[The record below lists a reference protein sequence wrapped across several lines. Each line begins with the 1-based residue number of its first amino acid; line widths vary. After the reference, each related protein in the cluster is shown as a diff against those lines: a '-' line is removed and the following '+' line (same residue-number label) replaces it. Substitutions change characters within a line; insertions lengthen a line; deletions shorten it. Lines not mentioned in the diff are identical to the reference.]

1 MSVKSA
7 TSRAG
12 KTSRKS
18 ATGSKAATAKSK
30 TGKLPEWNLADL
42 YSGIDAAEVARDLQK
57 MDADC
62 AAFETDYKGRL
73 AERVA
78 RDDGGSWLAEAVR
91 RYEAIDDLAGR
102 LGSYAGLVHA
112 GDSVDPAISKFYG
125 DVSERLTAAS
135 VHLLFFGLELNRIDD
150 AVIERAMQTPELA
163 HYRPWIEDLRKDK
176 PYQLEDRVE
185 QLFHEKSQSG
195 YAAWNRLFD
204 QTISGLRFK
213 VGGKELAIEPTLNLL
228 QDRAPEKRK
237 AAGQALAKTFKD
249 NERTFALITNTLAK
263 DKEISDRWRGF
274 QDVADSRHLNN
285 RVEREVVD
293 ALVGSVRAAYPR
305 LSHRYYNLKAGWFK
319 KKKLAHWDRNAP
331 LPFAAT
337 GTIAWPEAQK
347 MVLTAYRGFSVEMA
361 AIAERFFTDRWID
374 APVRPGKAPGAFS
387 HPTTPSA
394 HPYVLMNY
402 QGKPRDVMTLAHELG
417 HGVHQVLAAKNGALM
432 APTPLTL
439 AETASVFGEMLTFK
453 RLLSQTKNARQRQ
466 ALLAGKVEDMIN
478 TVVRQIAF
486 YSFERAVHT
495 ERKNGELTAERIGQ
509 IWLSVQGES
518 LGPAIDIRP
527 GYENFWMYI
536 PHFIH
541 SPFYVYAYA
550 FGDCLVNS
558 LYAVYENASEGFAE
572 RYLAMLAAGGTK
584 HYSELLKPFG
594 LDAKDPKFWD
604 GGLSVIC
611 RHDRRVGR
619 DGLTGRPRPRN
630 GFVMGADTISAAVAR
645 HDDGDDRRG
654 VPHDRHPDAARCTWS
669 GSLRGRFAAHG
680 RWQRGSGPACP
691 DARMPR
697 RRRRHSAANR
707 RAILQAVVA

>member
-1 MSVKSA
+1 M
-7 TSRAG
+7 TSRSTSALRKPNSG
-12 KTSRKS
+12 KSLP
-18 ATGSKAATAKSK
+18 GSKTKSKTATK
-30 TGKLPEWNLADL
+30 TGKLPEWNLSDL
-42 YSGIDAAEVARDLQK
+42 YAGIDAPEVARDLEK
-57 MDADC
+57 V
-62 AAFETDYKGRL
+62 AAECVVFESDYKGKL
-73 AERVA
+73 AEHTA
-78 RDDGGSWLAEAVR
+78 QEDGGKWLAEAVK

-112 GDSVDPAISKFYG
+112 GDSVDAAISKFYG
-125 DVSERLTAAS
+125 DVSEQLTAAS
-135 VHLLFFGLELNRIDD
+135 THLLFFALELNRIDD
-150 AVIERAMQTPELA
+150 SVIEHAMQTPELG

-185 QLFHEKSQSG
+185 QLFHEKSQTG
-195 YAAWNRLFD
+195 YSAFNRLFD
-204 QTISGLRFK
+204 QTISALRFK
-213 VGGKELAIEPTLNLL
+213 VSGKELAIEPALNLL
-228 QDRAPEKRK
+228 QDRDGKKRK
-237 AAGQALAKTFKD
+237 ASAEALAKTFRT

-274 QDVADSRHLNN
+274 ADVADSRHLNN

-293 ALVGSVRAAYPR
+293 ALVASVRAAYPQ
-305 LSHRYYNLKAGWFK
+305 LSHRYYRLKAGWFK

-337 GTIAWPEAQK
+337 GSIAWPEARD
-347 MVLTAYRGFSVEMA
+347 MVLTAYRGFSPRMA
-361 AIAERFFTDRWID
+361 EIAERFFTDRWID

-453 RLLSQTKNARQRQ
+453 RLLSQTKNVKQRQ

-486 YSFERAVHT
+486 YSFERAVHI

-518 LGPAIDIRP
+518 LGPAIEIKP

-558 LYAVYENASEGFAE
+558 LYAVYEHATDGFAE

-584 HYSELLKPFG
+584 HYSELLQPFG

-604 GGLSVIC
+604 GGLSVISGMI
-611 RHDRRVGR
+611 DE
-619 DGLTGRPRPRN
+619 LEA
-630 GFVMGADTISAAVAR
+630 MG
-645 HDDGDDRRG
+645 
-654 VPHDRHPDAARCTWS
+654 
-669 GSLRGRFAAHG
+669 
-680 RWQRGSGPACP
+680 
-691 DARMPR
+691 
-697 RRRRHSAANR
+697 
-707 RAILQAVVA
+707 

>member
-1 MSVKSA
+1 MTSRSTSAVRKQTSTKSA
-7 TSRAG
+7 AKSRTVA
-12 KTSRKS
+12 KAVAK
-18 ATGSKAATAKSK
+18 KAAQTDNKS
-30 TGKLPEWNLADL
+30 GKLPEWNLGDL
-42 YSGIDAAEVARDLQK
+42 YAGIDAPEVARDLAT
-57 MDADC
+57 MDREC
-62 AAFETDYKGRL
+62 VAFETNYKGRL
-73 AERVA
+73 AEHTA
-78 RDDGGSWLAEAVR
+78 HEDGGKWLAEAVR

-102 LGSYAGLVHA
+102 LGSYAGLIHA
-112 GDSVDPAISKFYG
+112 GDSLDPAISKFYG

-135 VHLLFFGLELNRIDD
+135 THLLFFALELNRVDD
-150 AVIERAMQTPELA
+150 AILEHAMQTAELA

-185 QLFHEKSQSG
+185 QLFHEKSQTG
-195 YAAWNRLFD
+195 YSAWNRLFD
-204 QTISGLRFK
+204 QTISTLRFK
-213 VGGKELAIEPTLNLL
+213 VAGKELAIEPTLNLL
-228 QDRAPEKRK
+228 QDRDGAKRK
-237 AAGQALAKTFKD
+237 AAAEGLAKTFKA
-249 NERTFALITNTLAK
+249 NERTFALVTNTLAK

-274 QDVADSRHLNN
+274 ADVADSRHLNN

-293 ALVGSVRAAYPR
+293 ALVASVRAAYPK
-305 LSHRYYNLKAGWFK
+305 LSHRYYQLKAGWFR

-337 GTIAWPEAQK
+337 GTIAWPEARD
-347 MVLTAYRGFSVEMA
+347 MVLSAYGGFSPRMA
-361 AIAERFFTDRWID
+361 EIAERFFTDRWID

-453 RLLSQTKNARQRQ
+453 RLLSQTRNAKQRQ

-495 ERKNGELTAERIGQ
+495 ERKHGELTAERLGQ

-518 LGPAIDIRP
+518 LGPAIEIKP
-527 GYENFWMYI
+527 GYETFWMYI

-558 LYAVYENASEGFAE
+558 LYAVYEHAADGFAE

-604 GGLSVIC
+604 GGLSVIS
-611 RHDRRVGR
+611 
-619 DGLTGRPRPRN
+619 GLIDELEE
-630 GFVMGADTISAAVAR
+630 MG
-645 HDDGDDRRG
+645 
-654 VPHDRHPDAARCTWS
+654 
-669 GSLRGRFAAHG
+669 
-680 RWQRGSGPACP
+680 
-691 DARMPR
+691 
-697 RRRRHSAANR
+697 
-707 RAILQAVVA
+707 

>member
-1 MSVKSA
+1 MASRSSSALRKSPVKSA
-7 TSRAG
+7 AKKVAAKKAAKKSVA
-12 KTSRKS
+12 KTKS
-18 ATGSKAATAKSK
+18 AAKPKPAPGNKATAAKSK
-30 TGKLPEWNLADL
+30 AGKLPEWNLADL
-42 YSGIDAAEVARDLQK
+42 YSGIDAAEIARDLQK

-62 AAFETDYKGRL
+62 TAFETEYKGKL
-73 AERVA
+73 AENVA
-78 RDDGGSWLAEAVR
+78 RDDGGSWLAEAVS
-91 RYEAIDDLAGR
+91 RYEAIDDIAGR

-112 GDSVDPAISKFYG
+112 GDTVDPAISKFYG

-135 VHLLFFGLELNRIDD
+135 VHLLFFALELNRVDD
-150 AVIERAMQTPELA
+150 AAIERAMLVPELG
-163 HYRPWIEDLRKDK
+163 HFRPWIEDLRKEK
-176 PYQLEDRVE
+176 PFQLEDRVE
-185 QLFHEKSQSG
+185 QLFHDKSQSG

-213 VGGKELAIEPTLNLL
+213 VAGRELAIEPTLNLL
-228 QDRAPEKRK
+228 QDRAPAKRK
-237 AAGQALAKTFKD
+237 AAGQALATTFKA

-274 QDVADSRHLNN
+274 ADVADSRHLNN
-285 RVEREVVD
+285 RVEPEVVD
-293 ALVGSVRAAYPR
+293 ALVSSVRAAYPR
-305 LSHRYYNLKAGWFK
+305 LSPRYYRLKASWFK
-319 KKKLAHWDRNAP
+319 QKKLAHWDRNAP

-337 GTIAWPEAQK
+337 GSIGWPDARN
-347 MVLTAYRGFSVEMA
+347 MVLSAYRGFSPEMA
-361 AIAERFFTDRWID
+361 NIAERFFDDRWID
-374 APVRPGKAPGAFS
+374 APVRPGKAPGGVS
-387 HPTTPSA
+387 PPTTPSA

-486 YSFERAVHT
+486 YSFERAIHT
-495 ERKNGELTAERIGQ
+495 ERKNGELTAERIGE

-527 GYENFWMYI
+527 GYETFWMYI

-558 LYAVYENASEGFAE
+558 LYAVYEHASEGFAE
-572 RYLAMLAAGGTK
+572 RYLDMLAAGGTK
-584 HYSELLKPFG
+584 HYSELLRPFG

-604 GGLSVIC
+604 GGLSVIAGMI
-611 RHDRRVGR
+611 DE
-619 DGLTGRPRPRN
+619 LEA
-630 GFVMGADTISAAVAR
+630 MG
-645 HDDGDDRRG
+645 
-654 VPHDRHPDAARCTWS
+654 
-669 GSLRGRFAAHG
+669 
-680 RWQRGSGPACP
+680 
-691 DARMPR
+691 
-697 RRRRHSAANR
+697 
-707 RAILQAVVA
+707 

>member
-1 MSVKSA
+1 MTTKS
-7 TSRAG
+7 TISRANE
-12 KTSRKS
+12 TSRKPAS
-18 ATGSKAATAKSK
+18 SKGAAAGKATRKSSSKSRPA
-30 TGKLPEWNLADL
+30 KLPEWNLADL
-42 YSGIDAAEVARDLQK
+42 YSGIDAPEVARDLEK
-57 MDADC
+57 MDAEC
-62 AAFETDYKGRL
+62 VAFETDYKGRL
-73 AERVA
+73 AAQTAAEA
-78 RDDGGSWLAEAVR
+78 GGKWLAEAVR

-102 LGSYAGLVHA
+102 LGSYAGLIHA
-112 GDSVDPAISKFYG
+112 GDSVDAAITKFYG
-125 DVSERLTAAS
+125 DVSERLTSAS
-135 VHLLFFGLELNRIDD
+135 VHLLFFALELNRVDD
-150 AVIERAMQTPELA
+150 AVIERAMQAPELG

-213 VGGKELAIEPTLNLL
+213 VGGKELAIEPTLSLL

-237 AAGQALAKTFKD
+237 AAGQALAKTFKA

-274 QDVADSRHLNN
+274 ADVADSRHLNN

-293 ALVGSVRAAYPR
+293 ALVGSVRAAYPK
-305 LSHRYYNLKAGWFK
+305 LSHRYYALKAGWFK

-337 GTIAWPEAQK
+337 GSIAWPDARN
-347 MVLTAYRGFSVEMA
+347 MVLTAYRGFSPEMA
-361 AIAERFFTDRWID
+361 SIAERFFTDRWID

-453 RLLSQTKNARQRQ
+453 RLLAQTTSARQRQ

-495 ERKNGELTAERIGQ
+495 ERRNGELTAERLGEL
-509 IWLSVQGES
+509 WLSVQGES

-558 LYAVYENASEGFAE
+558 LYAVYENAADGFAE

-604 GGLSVIC
+604 GGLSVISGMI
-611 RHDRRVGR
+611 DE
-619 DGLTGRPRPRN
+619 LET
-630 GFVMGADTISAAVAR
+630 MG
-645 HDDGDDRRG
+645 
-654 VPHDRHPDAARCTWS
+654 
-669 GSLRGRFAAHG
+669 
-680 RWQRGSGPACP
+680 
-691 DARMPR
+691 
-697 RRRRHSAANR
+697 
-707 RAILQAVVA
+707 

>member
-1 MSVKSA
+1 MISRSSSALRSSALRKSTAQRKPNVKKSA
-7 TSRAG
+7 T
-12 KTSRKS
+12 KP
-18 ATGSKAATAKSK
+18 K

-42 YSGIDAAEVARDLQK
+42 YSGIDAPEVTRDLTR
-57 MDADC
+57 MDAEC
-62 AAFETDYKGRL
+62 VAFETDYKGKL
-73 AERVA
+73 AEHTA
-78 RDDGGSWLAEAVR
+78 KEAGGKWLAEAIR

-125 DVSERLTAAS
+125 DVSERLTNAS
-135 VHLLFFGLELNRIDD
+135 VHLLFFALELNRIDD
-150 AVIERAMQTPELA
+150 AVIEGAMQTPELA
-163 HYRPWIEDLRKDK
+163 HYRPWVEDLRKEK

-213 VGGKELAIEPTLNLL
+213 VANRELAIEPTLSLL

-237 AAGQALAKTFKD
+237 AAGQALAKTFKA

-274 QDVADSRHLNN
+274 QDVADSRHLAN

-305 LSHRYYNLKAGWFK
+305 LSHRYYRLKAGWFK

-337 GTIAWPEAQK
+337 GSIAWPDARN
-347 MVLTAYRGFSVEMA
+347 MVLTAYRGFSPEMA
-361 AIAERFFTDRWID
+361 SIAERFFTDRWID

-394 HPYVLMNY
+394 HPYVLLNY

-453 RLLSQTKNARQRQ
+453 RLLAQTSSARARQ

-486 YSFERAVHT
+486 YTFERAIHT
-495 ERKNGELTAERIGQ
+495 ERRKGELTAERIGE
-509 IWLSVQGES
+509 IWLSVQSES
-518 LGPAIDIRP
+518 LGQAIDIRP

-558 LYAVYENASEGFAE
+558 LYAVYENAQAGFAE

-604 GGLSVIC
+604 GGLSVIAGMI
-611 RHDRRVGR
+611 DELEG
-619 DGLTGRPRPRN
+619 
-630 GFVMGADTISAAVAR
+630 MS
-645 HDDGDDRRG
+645 
-654 VPHDRHPDAARCTWS
+654 
-669 GSLRGRFAAHG
+669 
-680 RWQRGSGPACP
+680 
-691 DARMPR
+691 
-697 RRRRHSAANR
+697 
-707 RAILQAVVA
+707 

>member
-1 MSVKSA
+1 LQLSPDRHVNLPPNLKVFMTTRSA
-7 TSRAG
+7 ISRANE
-12 KTSRKS
+12 TSRKPASGRGAVSRKANRKSSGKSRS
-18 ATGSKAATAKSK
+18 A
-30 TGKLPEWNLADL
+30 KLPEWNLADL
-42 YSGIDAAEVARDLQK
+42 YSGIHAPEVTRDLEK
-57 MDADC
+57 MDAEC
-62 AAFETDYKGRL
+62 VAFETDYKGKL
-73 AERVA
+73 AEHSA
-78 RDDGGSWLAEAVR
+78 KDGGGKWLAEAVR

-102 LGSYAGLVHA
+102 LGSFAGLVHA
-112 GDSVDPAISKFYG
+112 GDSLDAAISKFYG
-125 DVSERLTAAS
+125 DVSERLTNAS
-135 VHLLFFGLELNRIDD
+135 VHLLFFALELNRIDD
-150 AVIERAMQTPELA
+150 ALIERAMQTPELA
-163 HYRPWIEDLRKDK
+163 RYRPWIEDLRKDR

-213 VGGKELAIEPTLNLL
+213 VSGRELAIEPTLSLL
-228 QDRAPEKRK
+228 QDRAADKRK
-237 AAGQALAKTFKD
+237 AAGQALAKTFKA
-249 NERTFALITNTLAK
+249 NERAFALITNTLAK

-305 LSHRYYNLKAGWFK
+305 LSHRYYQLKAGWFK
-319 KKKLAHWDRNAP
+319 KKRLAHWDRNAP

-337 GTIAWPEAQK
+337 GSIAWPDARN
-347 MVLTAYRGFSVEMA
+347 MVLTAYRGFSPEMA
-361 AIAERFFTDRWID
+361 EIAERFFTDRWID

-417 HGVHQVLAAKNGALM
+417 HGVHQVLAGKNGALM

-453 RLLSQTKNARQRQ
+453 RLLAQTRSARQRQ

-486 YSFERAVHT
+486 YSFERAIHT
-495 ERKNGELTAERIGQ
+495 ERRNGELTAERIGE

-558 LYAVYENASEGFAE
+558 LYAVYENAQSGFAD

-594 LDAKDPKFWD
+594 LDARDPKFWD
-604 GGLSVIC
+604 GGLSVIAGMI
-611 RHDRRVGR
+611 DELEG
-619 DGLTGRPRPRN
+619 
-630 GFVMGADTISAAVAR
+630 MS
-645 HDDGDDRRG
+645 
-654 VPHDRHPDAARCTWS
+654 
-669 GSLRGRFAAHG
+669 
-680 RWQRGSGPACP
+680 
-691 DARMPR
+691 
-697 RRRRHSAANR
+697 
-707 RAILQAVVA
+707 

>member
-1 MSVKSA
+1 MAARSSA
-7 TSRAG
+7 L
-12 KTSRKS
+12 RKS
-18 ATGSKAATAKSK
+18 SAQRKSTAKKPATAKSK
-30 TGKLPEWNLADL
+30 PGQLPEWNLADL
-42 YSGIDAAEVARDLQK
+42 YSGIGAPEVVRDLDR
-57 MDADC
+57 MDAEC
-62 AAFETDYKGRL
+62 IAFEQDYKGK
-73 AERVA
+73 
-78 RDDGGSWLAEAVR
+78 LAEATAKDAGGAWLAGAVK

-135 VHLLFFGLELNRIDD
+135 VHLLFFALELNRVDD
-150 AVIERAMQTPELA
+150 AVLERAMQTPELG
-163 HYRPWIEDLRKDK
+163 HYRPWIEDIRKDK

-185 QLFHEKSQSG
+185 QLFHEKSVSG

-213 VGGKELAIEPTLNLL
+213 VAGRELAIEPTLNLL
-228 QDRAPEKRK
+228 QDRMPAKRK
-237 AAGQALAKTFKD
+237 AAGQALAKTFKA

-274 QDVADSRHLNN
+274 EDVADSRHLAN
-285 RVEREVVD
+285 RVERDVVE

-305 LSHRYYNLKAGWFK
+305 LSHRYYALKASWFK
-319 KKKLAHWDRNAP
+319 KNKLAHWDRNAP

-337 GTIAWPEAQK
+337 GSIAWPDAKK
-347 MVLTAYRGFSVEMA
+347 MVLTAYDAFSPEMA
-361 AIAERFFTDRWID
+361 GIAERFFTDRWID

-417 HGVHQVLAAKNGALM
+417 HGVHQVLAAGNGALM

-453 RLLSQTKNARQRQ
+453 RLLAQTKSVKERQ

-495 ERKNGELTAERIGQ
+495 ERRNGELTAERIGE

-558 LYAVYENASEGFAE
+558 LYAVYENAQDGFAE

-604 GGLSVIC
+604 GGLSVIAGMI
-611 RHDRRVGR
+611 DE
-619 DGLTGRPRPRN
+619 LE
-630 GFVMGADTISAAVAR
+630 
-645 HDDGDDRRG
+645 
-654 VPHDRHPDAARCTWS
+654 
-669 GSLRGRFAAHG
+669 
-680 RWQRGSGPACP
+680 
-691 DARMPR
+691 RM
-697 RRRRHSAANR
+697 S
-707 RAILQAVVA
+707 

>member
-1 MSVKSA
+1 MTKSA
-7 TSRAG
+7 TARTAKS
-12 KTSRKS
+12 SRKPAPAK
-18 ATGSKAATAKSK
+18 ATASKAARKSSTK
-30 TGKLPEWNLADL
+30 APSKPKPTKLPEWNLADL
-42 YSGIDAAEVARDLQK
+42 YSAIDAPEVARDLDRI
-57 MDADC
+57 DADC
-62 AAFETDYKGRL
+62 ASFEADYKGKL
-73 AERVA
+73 AEETA
-78 RDDGGSWLAEAVR
+78 KPGGGAWLAGAVK

-102 LGSYAGLVHA
+102 LGSYAGLIHA

-125 DVSERLTAAS
+125 DVSERITAAS
-135 VHLLFFGLELNRIDD
+135 VHLLFFGLELNRVDD
-150 AVIERAMQTPELA
+150 AVIEQAMQTPELG
-163 HYRPWIEDLRKDK
+163 HYRPWIEDSRKDK

-185 QLFHEKSQSG
+185 QLFHEKSQTG
-195 YAAWNRLFD
+195 YGAFNRLFD

-213 VGGKELAIEPTLNLL
+213 VSGRELAIEPTLTML
-228 QDRAPEKRK
+228 QDRLPAKRK
-237 AAGQALAKTFKD
+237 AAGQALAKTFKA

-274 QDVADSRHLNN
+274 EDVADSRHLAN

-293 ALVGSVRAAYPR
+293 ALVGSVRVAYPR
-305 LSHRYYNLKAGWFK
+305 LSHRYYALKARWFG

-337 GTIAWPEAQK
+337 GSIPWSDAQD
-347 MVLTAYRGFSVEMA
+347 MVLTAYTAFSPEMSD
-361 AIAERFFTDRWID
+361 IAKRFFTDRWID
-374 APVRPGKAPGAFS
+374 ASVRPGKAPGAFS

-417 HGVHQVLAAKNGALM
+417 HGVHQVLAARNGALM

-453 RLLSQTKNARQRQ
+453 RLLSQTKNAKQRQ

-486 YSFERAVHT
+486 YSFERAIHT
-495 ERKNGELTAERIGQ
+495 ERRNGELTAERIGE
-509 IWLSVQGES
+509 IWMSVQQES

-558 LYAVYENASEGFAE
+558 LYAVYENAQEGFAE

-584 HYSELLKPFG
+584 HYSELLMPFG

-604 GGLSVIC
+604 GGLSVISGMI
-611 RHDRRVGR
+611 DE
-619 DGLTGRPRPRN
+619 LEA
-630 GFVMGADTISAAVAR
+630 MG
-645 HDDGDDRRG
+645 
-654 VPHDRHPDAARCTWS
+654 
-669 GSLRGRFAAHG
+669 
-680 RWQRGSGPACP
+680 
-691 DARMPR
+691 
-697 RRRRHSAANR
+697 
-707 RAILQAVVA
+707 

>member
-1 MSVKSA
+1 M
-7 TSRAG
+7 TSRT
-12 KTSRKS
+12 TSALRKPAAQRKATARKS
-18 ATGSKAATAKSK
+18 AAKAKARSATKPA
-30 TGKLPEWNLADL
+30 KLPEWNLADL
-42 YSGIDAAEVARDLQK
+42 YSGIDASEVARDLARL
-57 MDADC
+57 DLDC
-62 AAFETDYKGRL
+62 VAFETDYKGKL
-73 AERVA
+73 AERTA
-78 RDDGGSWLAEAVR
+78 EQGGGDWLAEAVR
-91 RYEAIDDLAGR
+91 RFEAIDDLAGR

-125 DVSERLTAAS
+125 DVSERLTNAS

-150 AVIERAMQTPELA
+150 AVIERAMQTPALA
-163 HYRPWIEDLRKDK
+163 HYRPWIEDLRKEK

-185 QLFHEKSQSG
+185 QLFHEKSQSS

-213 VGGKELAIEPTLNLL
+213 VGAKELAIEPTLTLL
-228 QDRAPEKRK
+228 QDRAGEKRK
-237 AAGQALAKTFKD
+237 AAGQALAKTFKA

-293 ALVGSVRAAYPR
+293 ALVSSVRAAYPR
-305 LSHRYYNLKAGWFK
+305 LSHRYYQLKAGWFK
-319 KKKLAHWDRNAP
+319 KRKLAHWDRNAP

-337 GTIAWPEAQK
+337 GSIAWPEAK
-347 MVLTAYRGFSVEMA
+347 NMVLTAYRGFSPEMA
-361 AIAERFFTDRWID
+361 SIAERFFTDRWID

-417 HGVHQVLAAKNGALM
+417 HGVHQVLAASNGALM

-453 RLLSQTKNARQRQ
+453 RLLAQTRSARQRQ

-486 YSFERAVHT
+486 YTFERAVHT
-495 ERKNGELTAERIGQ
+495 ERKNGELTAERLGE

-558 LYAVYENASEGFAE
+558 LYAVYEHAAEGFAE

-594 LDAKDPKFWD
+594 LDARDPTFWD
-604 GGLSVIC
+604 RGLSVIAGMI
-611 RHDRRVGR
+611 DE
-619 DGLTGRPRPRN
+619 LEE
-630 GFVMGADTISAAVAR
+630 MG
-645 HDDGDDRRG
+645 
-654 VPHDRHPDAARCTWS
+654 
-669 GSLRGRFAAHG
+669 
-680 RWQRGSGPACP
+680 
-691 DARMPR
+691 
-697 RRRRHSAANR
+697 
-707 RAILQAVVA
+707 

>member
-7 TSRAG
+7 TSPAG

-18 ATGSKAATAKSK
+18 TAGSKAATAKSK

-42 YSGIDAAEVARDLQK
+42 YSAIDAAEIARDLQR

-62 AAFETDYKGRL
+62 TAFETDYKGKL
-73 AERVA
+73 AENVA

-150 AVIERAMQTPELA
+150 AVIERAMQTAELA

-305 LSHRYYNLKAGWFK
+305 LSHRYYSLKASWFK
-319 KKKLAHWDRNAP
+319 KKKLTHWDRNAP

-347 MVLTAYRGFSVEMA
+347 MVLTAYRGFSAEMA

-453 RLLSQTKNARQRQ
+453 RLLSQTKNAKQRQ

-486 YSFERAVHT
+486 YSFERAIHT

-584 HYSELLKPFG
+584 HYSELLRPFG

-604 GGLSVIC
+604 GGLSVIAGMI
-611 RHDRRVGR
+611 DE
-619 DGLTGRPRPRN
+619 LEE
-630 GFVMGADTISAAVAR
+630 MG
-645 HDDGDDRRG
+645 
-654 VPHDRHPDAARCTWS
+654 
-669 GSLRGRFAAHG
+669 
-680 RWQRGSGPACP
+680 
-691 DARMPR
+691 
-697 RRRRHSAANR
+697 
-707 RAILQAVVA
+707 

>member
-12 KTSRKS
+12 KTSRKP
-18 ATGSKAATAKSK
+18 AMGSKAATAKSK

-42 YSGIDAAEVARDLQK
+42 YSGIDAAEIARDLQK

-62 AAFETDYKGRL
+62 AAFETDYKGKLPENVVR
-73 AERVA
+73 E
-78 RDDGGSWLAEAVR
+78 DGGLWLAGAVR

-102 LGSYAGLVHA
+102 LASYAGLIHA

-150 AVIERAMQTPELA
+150 AVIERAMQTPELG

-176 PYQLEDRVE
+176 PYQLE

-213 VGGKELAIEPTLNLL
+213 VAAKELAIEPTLNLL

-347 MVLTAYRGFSVEMA
+347 MVLTAYRGFSAEMA

-453 RLLSQTKNARQRQ
+453 RLLSQTKNAKQRQ

-478 TVVRQIAF
+478 TVVRQVAF

-509 IWLSVQGES
+509 IWLSVQAES

-572 RYLAMLAAGGTK
+572 RYLAMLAAGGTR
-584 HYSELLKPFG
+584 HYSELLRPFG

-604 GGLSVIC
+604 GGLSVISGMI
-611 RHDRRVGR
+611 DE
-619 DGLTGRPRPRN
+619 LEE
-630 GFVMGADTISAAVAR
+630 MG
-645 HDDGDDRRG
+645 
-654 VPHDRHPDAARCTWS
+654 
-669 GSLRGRFAAHG
+669 
-680 RWQRGSGPACP
+680 
-691 DARMPR
+691 
-697 RRRRHSAANR
+697 
-707 RAILQAVVA
+707 

>member
-1 MSVKSA
+1 MSSRASSSALRKTAKPTAKPATKSVAKGKAPAKPTKKSLAKGPAKPVAKTAAKTVVKAAAKSA
-7 TSRAG
+7 VKG
-12 KTSRKS
+12 
-18 ATGSKAATAKSK
+18 GIK
-30 TGKLPEWNLADL
+30 TGALPVWNLDDL
-42 YSGIDAAEVARDLQK
+42 YAGIDAPEITRDLEL

-62 AAFETDYKGRL
+62 IAFEADYKGKL
-73 AERVA
+73 AEDTA
-78 RDDGGSWLAEAVR
+78 REDGGEWLAGAVR

-125 DVSERLTAAS
+125 DISERLTAAS
-135 VHLLFFGLELNRIDD
+135 MHLLFFPLELNRVDD
-150 AVIERAMQTPELA
+150 AVIERAMQAPALD

-185 QLFHEKSQSG
+185 QLFHEKSQTG
-195 YAAWNRLFD
+195 YSAWNRLFD
-204 QTISGLRFK
+204 QTIAALRFK
-213 VGGKELAIEPTLNLL
+213 VGGKELAIEPTLSFL
-228 QDRAPEKRK
+228 QDRDGAKRK
-237 AAGQALAKTFKD
+237 AAAEALAKTFKA

-263 DKEISDRWRGF
+263 DKDISDRWRGF

-293 ALVGSVRAAYPR
+293 ALVSSVRAAYPK
-305 LSHRYYNLKAGWFK
+305 LSHRYYQLKARWFK

-337 GTIAWPEAQK
+337 STIAWPEAK
-347 MVLTAYRGFSVEMA
+347 DMVLTAYRGFSPDMA
-361 AIAERFFTDRWID
+361 DIAQRFFDQRWID

-453 RLLSQTKNARQRQ
+453 RLLGETKNAKQRQ

-509 IWLSVQGES
+509 IWLSVQNES
-518 LGPAIDIRP
+518 LGEAIEIKP

-558 LYAVYENASEGFAE
+558 LYAVYEHAADGFAE

-584 HYSELLKPFG
+584 HYSELLRPFG

-604 GGLSVIC
+604 GGLSVIAGMI
-611 RHDRRVGR
+611 DE
-619 DGLTGRPRPRN
+619 LET
-630 GFVMGADTISAAVAR
+630 MG
-645 HDDGDDRRG
+645 
-654 VPHDRHPDAARCTWS
+654 
-669 GSLRGRFAAHG
+669 
-680 RWQRGSGPACP
+680 
-691 DARMPR
+691 
-697 RRRRHSAANR
+697 
-707 RAILQAVVA
+707 

>member
-1 MSVKSA
+1 MTTRSA
-7 TSRAG
+7 ISRASH
-12 KTSRKS
+12 TSRKPAS
-18 ATGSKAATAKSK
+18 TRGAAAKANRKSSAKSRP
-30 TGKLPEWNLADL
+30 GKLPEWNLSDL
-42 YSGIDAAEVARDLQK
+42 YSGIDAPEVIADLQK
-57 MDADC
+57 MDAEC
-62 AAFETDYKGRL
+62 VTFETDYKGKL

-78 RDDGGSWLAEAVR
+78 REDGGQWLAAAVK

-112 GDSVDPAISKFYG
+112 GDSVHPAISKFYG

-135 VHLLFFGLELNRIDD
+135 VHLLFFGLELNRVDD
-150 AVIERAMQTPELA
+150 AVIERAMQTPELG

-213 VGGKELAIEPTLNLL
+213 VGAKELAIEPTLSLL

-274 QDVADSRHLNN
+274 ADVADSRHLNN

-305 LSHRYYNLKAGWFK
+305 LSHRYYALKAGWFK
-319 KKKLAHWDRNAP
+319 KNKLAHWDRNAP

-337 GTIAWPEAQK
+337 GTIAWPEARS
-347 MVLTAYRGFSVEMA
+347 MVLTAYRGFSAEMA
-361 AIAERFFTDRWID
+361 DIAERFFTDRWID

-453 RLLSQTKNARQRQ
+453 RLLAGTRNANQRQ

-486 YSFERAVHT
+486 YSFERAIHT
-495 ERKNGELTAERIGQ
+495 ERKNGELTAQRIGE

-558 LYAVYENASEGFAE
+558 LYAVYENAAEGFAE

-594 LDAKDPKFWD
+594 LDARDPKFWD
-604 GGLSVIC
+604 GGLSVIAGMI
-611 RHDRRVGR
+611 DK
-619 DGLTGRPRPRN
+619 LEA
-630 GFVMGADTISAAVAR
+630 MS
-645 HDDGDDRRG
+645 
-654 VPHDRHPDAARCTWS
+654 
-669 GSLRGRFAAHG
+669 
-680 RWQRGSGPACP
+680 
-691 DARMPR
+691 
-697 RRRRHSAANR
+697 
-707 RAILQAVVA
+707 

>member
-1 MSVKSA
+1 M
-7 TSRAG
+7 TSRARPAL
-12 KTSRKS
+12 RKS
-18 ATGSKAATAKSK
+18 NKTKSAANNSAAKSTTAK

-42 YSGIDAAEVARDLQK
+42 YTGIDAPEVARDLAK
-57 MDADC
+57 MDSEC
-62 AAFETDYKGRL
+62 VAFETEYKGKL
-73 AERVA
+73 AEHTA
-78 RDDGGSWLAEAVR
+78 REDGGKWLAEAVR

-135 VHLLFFGLELNRIDD
+135 THLLFFALELNRIDD
-150 AVIERAMQTPELA
+150 AAIERAMQTAELGY
-163 HYRPWIEDLRKDK
+163 YRPWIEDLRKDK

-185 QLFHEKSQSG
+185 QLFHEKSQTG
-195 YAAWNRLFD
+195 YSAFNRLFD
-204 QTISGLRFK
+204 QTISSLRFK
-213 VGGKELAIEPTLNLL
+213 VSGKELAIEPALNLL
-228 QDRAPEKRK
+228 QDRDGKKRR
-237 AAGQALAKTFKD
+237 ASAEALAKTFKA

-263 DKEISDRWRGF
+263 DKDISDRWRGF
-274 QDVADSRHLNN
+274 ADVADSRHLNN

-293 ALVGSVRAAYPR
+293 ALVASVRAAYPK
-305 LSHRYYNLKAGWFK
+305 LSHRYYRLKAGWFN

-337 GTIAWPEAQK
+337 GSIAWPDARD
-347 MVLTAYRGFSVEMA
+347 MVLTAYRGFSPRMA
-361 AIAERFFTDRWID
+361 EIAERFFTDRWID

-439 AETASVFGEMLTFK
+439 AETASVFGEMLTFR
-453 RLLSQTKNARQRQ
+453 RLLAETRSAKQRQ

-518 LGPAIDIRP
+518 LGSAIEIKP

-558 LYAVYENASEGFAE
+558 LYAVYEHASEGFAE

-584 HYSELLKPFG
+584 HYSELLRPFG

-604 GGLSVIC
+604 GGLSVISGMI
-611 RHDRRVGR
+611 DE
-619 DGLTGRPRPRN
+619 LET
-630 GFVMGADTISAAVAR
+630 MG
-645 HDDGDDRRG
+645 
-654 VPHDRHPDAARCTWS
+654 
-669 GSLRGRFAAHG
+669 
-680 RWQRGSGPACP
+680 
-691 DARMPR
+691 
-697 RRRRHSAANR
+697 
-707 RAILQAVVA
+707 

>member
-1 MSVKSA
+1 MTSRSSSTLRKSTAQRKSTPKKSA
-7 TSRAG
+7 AAWS
-12 KTSRKS
+12 S
-18 ATGSKAATAKSK
+18 AKPGST
-30 TGKLPEWNLADL
+30 KLPEWNLADL
-42 YSGIDAAEVARDLQK
+42 YSGIDAPEVTRDLQK
-57 MDADC
+57 MDVEC
-62 AAFETDYKGRL
+62 VAFETDYKGKL
-73 AERVA
+73 AEQTA
-78 RDDGGSWLAEAVR
+78 AEGGGQWLAEAIQ

-102 LGSYAGLVHA
+102 LASYAGLMHA
-112 GDSVDPAISKFYG
+112 GDSVDPAITKFYG
-125 DVSERLTAAS
+125 DVSERLTNAS
-135 VHLLFFGLELNRIDD
+135 VHLLFFALELNRVDD
-150 AVIERAMQTPELA
+150 AVIERAMQAPALA

-195 YAAWNRLFD
+195 YTAWNRLFD
-204 QTISGLRFK
+204 QTISSLRFK
-213 VGGKELAIEPTLNLL
+213 VGPKELAIEPTLNFL

-237 AAGQALAKTFKD
+237 AAAQALGKTFKA
-249 NERTFALITNTLAK
+249 NERTFDLITNTLAK

-274 QDVADSRHLNN
+274 EDVADSRHLNN

-337 GTIAWPEAQK
+337 GSIAWPDARD
-347 MVLTAYRGFSVEMA
+347 MVLTAYRGFSPEMA
-361 AIAERFFTDRWID
+361 SIAERFFTDRWID

-394 HPYVLMNY
+394 HPYVLLNY
-402 QGKPRDVMTLAHELG
+402 QGKTRDVMTLAHELG
-417 HGVHQVLAAKNGALM
+417 HGVHQVLAAPNGALM

-453 RLLSQTKNARQRQ
+453 RLLAQTKSTKERQ

-486 YSFERAVHT
+486 YSFDRAVHT
-495 ERKNGELTAERIGQ
+495 ERRNGELTAQRIGE

-518 LGPAIDIRP
+518 LGPAIELRP

-536 PHFIH
+536 PHFIL

-558 LYAVYENASEGFAE
+558 LYAVYEHASEGFAE

-584 HYSELLKPFG
+584 HYSELLQPFG

-604 GGLSVIC
+604 GGLSVIAGMI
-611 RHDRRVGR
+611 DELEG
-619 DGLTGRPRPRN
+619 
-630 GFVMGADTISAAVAR
+630 MG
-645 HDDGDDRRG
+645 
-654 VPHDRHPDAARCTWS
+654 
-669 GSLRGRFAAHG
+669 
-680 RWQRGSGPACP
+680 
-691 DARMPR
+691 
-697 RRRRHSAANR
+697 
-707 RAILQAVVA
+707 

>member
-1 MSVKSA
+1 M
-7 TSRAG
+7 TSRA
-12 KTSRKS
+12 TSSLRKS
-18 ATGSKAATAKSK
+18 TQRQTSPKAGLKKATSAKASSTRAD
-30 TGKLPEWNLADL
+30 KLPEWNLSDL
-42 YSGIDAAEVARDLQK
+42 YPATDAPEVRRDL
-57 MDADC
+57 DRLDSEC
-62 AAFETDYKGRL
+62 VAFENDYKGKL
-73 AERVA
+73 AERTA
-78 RDDGGSWLAEAVR
+78 SDGGGLWLAGAVK

-102 LGSYAGLVHA
+102 LSSYAGLVHA
-112 GDSVDPAISKFYG
+112 GDSVDPVISKFYG
-125 DVSERLTAAS
+125 DVSERLTNAS
-135 VHLLFFGLELNRIDD
+135 VHLLFFALELNRIDD
-150 AVIERAMQTPELA
+150 AVIEGAMGNAELA

-204 QTISGLRFK
+204 QTISALRFK
-213 VGGKELAIEPTLNLL
+213 VSGKELAIEPTLNLL
-228 QDRAPEKRK
+228 QDRDGARRK
-237 AAGQALAKTFKD
+237 AAAEALARTFKA
-249 NERTFALITNTLAK
+249 NERTFALVTNTLAK

-293 ALVGSVRAAYPR
+293 ALVSAVRAAYPT
-305 LSHRYYNLKAGWFK
+305 LSHRYYRLKAGWFK
-319 KKKLAHWDRNAP
+319 KKKLPHWDRNAP

-337 GTIAWPEAQK
+337 GAIGWDDAK
-347 MVLTAYRGFSVEMA
+347 HMVLSAYRGFSPDMA

-417 HGVHQVLAAKNGALM
+417 HGVHQVLAARNGALM

-453 RLLSQTKNARQRQ
+453 RLLTETGSARQRQ

-486 YSFERAVHT
+486 YTFERAVHT
-495 ERKNGELTAERIGQ
+495 ERKNGELTAERVGE

-558 LYAVYENASEGFAE
+558 LYAVYENAQDGFAE
-572 RYLAMLAAGGTK
+572 RYLAMLSAGGTK

-594 LDAKDPKFWD
+594 LDARDPEFWD
-604 GGLSVIC
+604 GGLSVIASMI
-611 RHDRRVGR
+611 GE
-619 DGLTGRPRPRN
+619 LEA
-630 GFVMGADTISAAVAR
+630 MG
-645 HDDGDDRRG
+645 
-654 VPHDRHPDAARCTWS
+654 
-669 GSLRGRFAAHG
+669 
-680 RWQRGSGPACP
+680 
-691 DARMPR
+691 
-697 RRRRHSAANR
+697 
-707 RAILQAVVA
+707 

>member
-1 MSVKSA
+1 MTPRSTSALRKPATHKPNGKKTGNKSA
-7 TSRAG
+7 T
-12 KTSRKS
+12 
-18 ATGSKAATAKSK
+18 KSK

-42 YSGIDAAEVARDLQK
+42 YSGIDAPEVARDLDK
-57 MDADC
+57 MDSECVAF
-62 AAFETDYKGRL
+62 AADYKGKL
-73 AERVA
+73 AAQTAAE
-78 RDDGGSWLAEAVR
+78 GGGKWLADAVR

-125 DVSERLTAAS
+125 DVSERLTNAS
-135 VHLLFFGLELNRIDD
+135 VHLLFFPLELNRVDD
-150 AVIERAMQTPELA
+150 AVIERALESPELA

-195 YAAWNRLFD
+195 YSAWNRLFD
-204 QTISGLRFK
+204 QTISALRFK
-213 VGGKELAIEPTLNLL
+213 VGAKELAIEPALSLL
-228 QDRAPEKRK
+228 QDRAGEKRK
-237 AAGQALAKTFKD
+237 AASQALAKTFKA
-249 NERTFALITNTLAK
+249 NERTFALVTNTLAK

-274 QDVADSRHLNN
+274 EDVADSRHLAN

-293 ALVGSVRAAYPR
+293 ALVGSVRAAYPK
-305 LSHRYYNLKAGWFK
+305 LSHRYYQLKAGWFK

-337 GTIAWPEAQK
+337 GSIAWRDAQN
-347 MVLTAYRGFSVEMA
+347 MVLTAYRGFSPEMA
-361 AIAERFFTDRWID
+361 GIAEQFFTQRWID

-417 HGVHQVLAAKNGALM
+417 HGVHQVLAAKNGPLM

-453 RLLSQTKNARQRQ
+453 RLLAQTKNAKQRQ

-486 YSFERAVHT
+486 YTFERAIHT
-495 ERKNGELTAERIGQ
+495 ERKNGELTAERIGE
-509 IWLSVQGES
+509 IWLSVQNES

-558 LYAVYENASEGFAE
+558 LYAVYERAQEGFAE
-572 RYLAMLAAGGTK
+572 RYLAMLSAGGTK

-604 GGLSVIC
+604 GGLSVIAGMI
-611 RHDRRVGR
+611 DELEG
-619 DGLTGRPRPRN
+619 
-630 GFVMGADTISAAVAR
+630 MG
-645 HDDGDDRRG
+645 
-654 VPHDRHPDAARCTWS
+654 
-669 GSLRGRFAAHG
+669 
-680 RWQRGSGPACP
+680 
-691 DARMPR
+691 
-697 RRRRHSAANR
+697 
-707 RAILQAVVA
+707 